1 MPTIS
6 MFYGI
11 IITMNYND
19 HNPPHV
25 HVKYQNNNAVLDTEG
40 EIMQGALPKKQLRL
54 VQAWIEYRKDE
65 ILANW
70 ELARNGENVYR
81 IDPL

>member
-1 MPTIS
+1 MPTVS
-6 MFYGI
+6 MFYGV

-19 HNPPHV
+19 YNPPHI
-25 HVKYQNNNAVLDTEG
+25 HVKYQSDKAIVDMEG
-40 EIMQGALPKKQLRL
+40 EVIEGSLPRKQLRL
-54 VQAWIEYRKDE
+54 VQAWVEYRKDE

-70 ELARNGENVYR
+70 ELARSGEKVYR

>member
-1 MPTIS
+1 MPTVS
-6 MFYGI
+6 MFYGV

-19 HNPPHV
+19 HNPPHI
-25 HVKYQNNNAVLDTEG
+25 HVKYQSDKAIVDMEG
-40 EIMQGALPKKQLRL
+40 EVIEGSLPRKQLRL
-54 VQAWIEYRKDE
+54 VQAWVEYRKDE

-70 ELARNGENVYR
+70 ELARSGEKVYR